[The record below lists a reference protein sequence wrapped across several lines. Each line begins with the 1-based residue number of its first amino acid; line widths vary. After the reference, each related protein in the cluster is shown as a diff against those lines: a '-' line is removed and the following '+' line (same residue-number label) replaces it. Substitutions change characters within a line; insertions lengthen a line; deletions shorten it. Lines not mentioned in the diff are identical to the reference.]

1 MAILTSCCCFKS
13 IRRGCFASG
22 IFTLAIY
29 LFIFTACLF
38 QAHAAYDTP
47 VIFFGNLFMMIFA
60 ALSVITSVILLI
72 GVFVDRPKL
81 LIPFIITISFTTLL
95 HMVLALY
102 FVTESPVNIVL
113 GILFVIDLAICVIN
127 VYCVLCAISQY
138 QEYLEGRGG
147 GTQHGQFQS
156 VPVVRFDREGSSPC
170 SKPAV
175 PRLAV
180 NGKLSPCFL
189 EVPSP
194 SASCSTPSRSPM
206 STELSS
212 YVEEQTVYD
221 IPRLNVNRIGSN
233 SIKNSLQVKG
243 EITPVIKVI
252 VTEQAEPSGDSIVK
266 SKESVN
272 DCENELSNSCLRTK
286 TFPMGNL
293 T

>member
-22 IFTLAIY
+22 IFTLAVY

-47 VIFFGNLFMMIFA
+47 VIFFGNLFMMILA
-60 ALSVITSVILLI
+60 AMSVIASVILLI
-72 GVFVDRPKL
+72 GVFVDRRKL
-81 LIPFIITISFTTLL
+81 LLPFIVIVSFTTLL

-102 FVTESPVNIVL
+102 FITESPVSTVL
-113 GILFVIDLAICVIN
+113 GILFVTDLAICVIN

-147 GTQHGQFQS
+147 GRQHGQFQS

-170 SKPAV
+170 SKLTV

-212 YVEEQTVYD
+212 YVEEQTIND
-221 IPRLNVNRIGSN
+221 IPRLNINGLGSI

-243 EITPVIKVI
+243 EIAPVIKVI
-252 VTEQAEPSGDSIVK
+252 VTEQAEPSSDSNMK
-266 SKESVN
+266 SRESEN
-272 DCENELSNSCLRTK
+272 GCENELPNSCSRTR
-286 TFPMGNL
+286 TSPVGNL